1 MTVEEAK
8 PARLLVLAGAWD
20 APARRF
26 ALQAGPGEVALAT
39 PRDLSR
45 AGWRYEPDDPG
56 ATLALAGG
64 EILPVAEIGC
74 VLTRLSGVGQADL
87 PHIAE
92 EDRAYVAAEMT
103 AFLLALLFG
112 LGRPTVNRPTP
123 QCLCGPLRSEA
134 AWRRLALGLGL
145 AAAPLRR
152 SLALGRPQQIEPP
165 PNLVTVV
172 GKTAFGAHDRRQ
184 ADAAVLL
191 AQAADADLLTVAF
204 DADERLA
211 ILRAHPHVDLTDA
224 QIAREVR
231 VFCARAAEAT
241 A

>member
-1 MTVEEAK
+1 MTAKRAK

-26 ALQAGPGEVALAT
+26 ARQAGPGEVALTT

-45 AGWRYEPDDPG
+45 AGWRYEPDDSG
-56 ATLALAGG
+56 AALAVADG

-74 VLTRLSGVGQADL
+74 VLTRLPGVGEADL

-103 AFLLALLFG
+103 AFLLALLSG
-112 LGRPTVNRPTP
+112 LGRPTVNHPTP

-134 AWRRLALGLGL
+134 AWRRLALGSGL

-152 SLALGRPQQIEPP
+152 SLALGRSQPAEPAP
-165 PNLVTVV
+165 TLVTVV
-172 GKTAFGAHDRRQ
+172 GQTAFGARDRRQ

-191 AQAADADLLTVAF
+191 AQAAHADLLTVAF
-204 DADERLA
+204 DADEQRA
-211 ILRAHPHVDLTDA
+211 ILHAHPHVDLTDA
-224 QIAREVR
+224 QIAREVQ
-231 VFCARAAEAT
+231 VFCMRAAEAT
-241 A
+241 T

>member
-1 MTVEEAK
+1 LTAGRAK

-45 AGWRYEPDDPG
+45 AGWRCEPDDPD
-56 ATLALAGG
+56 ATFAVADG

-74 VLTRLSGVGQADL
+74 VLTRLPGVGEADL
-87 PHIAE
+87 THIAE

-103 AFLLALLFG
+103 AFLLALLSS

-134 AWRRLALGLGL
+134 AWRRLALGAGL

-152 SLALGRPQQIEPP
+152 SLALGRSSQVEPAP
-165 PNLVTVV
+165 TLVTVV
-172 GKTAFGAHDRRQ
+172 GTTALGARDRHQ
-184 ADAAVLL
+184 ADAAVRL
-191 AQAADADLLTVAF
+191 AQAAHADLLTVAF
-204 DADERLA
+204 DADERQA
-211 ILRAHPHVDLTDA
+211 ILHAHPHVDLTDA
-224 QIAREVR
+224 QTAREVR
-231 VFCARAAEAT
+231 LFCTRTAEAT